1 MIKFLLNLYDSK
13 KHLVELT
20 CSFKVSS
27 KKKISFSLPK
37 WSPGSYLIRDY
48 ARHIVNLEVTLNKE
62 KVFPKQKNSNN
73 WEIDI
78 KSNGLI
84 NIKYLI
90 YCFDKSVRANYLD
103 NDRLFLNG
111 PSTFLRVKE
120 FSDKKHQL
128 EIKKHIFLK
137 NKKIT
142 CSMNFLKQKNLYQE
156 TCYQEFIDHPLE
168 ISNTKNTHFYLAKN
182 KFTLSFSN
190 LNAKRIDLKKIN
202 SDIKKI
208 CNQIISFWGNNPNKE
223 YHFLINCEKNGYGG
237 LEHKSSSALLID
249 EQSLPRTKNIIDR
262 EKYIN
267 FLGLCSHEYF
277 HVWNVKRLK
286 PKSLVNINFDSENY
300 TSLLWFFEGF
310 TSFYDDFLLLRS
322 SLISSEEYIKII
334 EKKIDHY
341 NFSPGN
347 KIQNL
352 ADSSFYAWIMFYKA
366 EDNYNNFFNNYYLTG
381 SLVALMIDIEI
392 NHTSNFE
399 QSLDDLMKVLWSE
412 FGKNEIGINEKNI
425 FDKTR
430 LLYGVKIT
438 SLLKSF
444 VYDPKKLNFKNTF
457 SKIGLAIEET
467 KQKLNKPVSYN
478 NKIQLLLGIRLKSI
492 SEPII
497 KYISHESCLFKK
509 DIKVDD
515 KVLEIND
522 FDYNSKKKE
531 IYNSFF
537 TKVKTLKVM
546 ILRDGKKITI
556 KSNYSK
562 LGLPVKIKITDNI
575 KFNSWINRKLKL
587 N

>member
-1 MIKFLLNLYDSK
+1 MIRFLLNPYDSK
-13 KHLVELT
+13 KHLVELN
-20 CSFKVSS
+20 CFFKLSS

-48 ARHIVNLEVTLNKE
+48 ARHIVNLEVTLNNE
-62 KVFPKQKNSNN
+62 KVFPNQKTSNS
-73 WEIDI
+73 WEIFI
-78 KSNGLI
+78 KSSGLI
-84 NIKYLI
+84 NIRYLI
-90 YCFDKSVRANYLD
+90 YCFDKSVRANFFDD
-103 NDRLFLNG
+103 NRLFLNG
-111 PSTFLRVKE
+111 PSTFIRIKE

-128 EIKKHIFLK
+128 EIKKNVFLK

-142 CSMNFLKQKNLYQE
+142 SSMNFLKQKKIYQE
-156 TCYQEFIDHPLE
+156 ICYQEFIDHPIE
-168 ISNTKNTHFYLAKN
+168 ISNTKKTHFYIAKN
-182 KFTLSFSN
+182 KFTLSLSS
-190 LNAKRIDLKKIN
+190 LNINGIDFKKIN
-202 SDIKKI
+202 SDTKKI
-208 CNQIISFWGNNPNKE
+208 CNQIIKFWGNNPNKK

-249 EQSLPRTKNIIDR
+249 EQSLPKTKNIINR

-286 PKSLVNINFDSENY
+286 PKSLVKINFDSENY

-310 TSFYDDFLLLRS
+310 TSFYDDFLLLKS
-322 SLISSEEYIKII
+322 SLITPEEYIKII

-381 SLVALMIDIEI
+381 SLIALMVDIEI
-392 NHTSNFE
+392 SHDSNFE

-444 VYDPKKLNFKNTF
+444 VYEINKLNFKSTF

-467 KQKLNKPVSYN
+467 KQKPNKPDSYY
-478 NKIQLLLGIRLKSI
+478 NKIQLLLGIRLKSR

-497 KYISHESCLFKK
+497 KYLSHESCLFKK
-509 DIKVDD
+509 DIMVDD

-522 FDYNSKKKE
+522 FDFNSNKKE

-537 TKVKTLKVM
+537 KKVKEFKVM
-546 ILRDGKKITI
+546 ILRNGKKIII
-556 KSNYSK
+556 KPNYSK

>member
-1 MIKFLLNLYDSK
+1 MIRFLLNPHDSK
-13 KHLVELT
+13 KHLVELN
-20 CSFKVSS
+20 CSFKLSS

-48 ARHIVNLEVTLNKE
+48 ARHIVNLEVTLNNE
-62 KVFPKQKNSNN
+62 KVFPNQKTSNS
-73 WEIDI
+73 WEIFI
-78 KSNGLI
+78 KSSGLI
-84 NIKYLI
+84 NIRYLI
-90 YCFDKSVRANYLD
+90 YCFDKSVRANFFDD
-103 NDRLFLNG
+103 NRLFLNG
-111 PSTFLRVKE
+111 PSTFIRIKE

-128 EIKKHIFLK
+128 EIKKNVFLK

-142 CSMNFLKQKNLYQE
+142 SSMNFLKQKKIYQE
-156 TCYQEFIDHPLE
+156 ICYQEFIDHPIE
-168 ISNTKNTHFYLAKN
+168 ISNTKKTHFYIAKN
-182 KFTLSFSN
+182 KFTLSLSS
-190 LNAKRIDLKKIN
+190 LNINGIDFKKIN
-202 SDIKKI
+202 SDTKKI
-208 CNQIISFWGNNPNKE
+208 CNQIIKFWGNNPNKK
-223 YHFLINCEKNGYGG
+223 YHFLVNCEKNGYGG

-249 EQSLPRTKNIIDR
+249 EQSLPKTKNIINR

-286 PKSLVNINFDSENY
+286 PKSLVKINFDSENY

-310 TSFYDDFLLLRS
+310 TSFYDDFLLLKS
-322 SLISSEEYIKII
+322 SLITPEEYIKII

-381 SLVALMIDIEI
+381 SLIALMVDIEI
-392 NHTSNFE
+392 SHDSNFE

-444 VYDPKKLNFKNTF
+444 VYEINKLNFKSTF

-467 KQKLNKPVSYN
+467 KQKPNKPDSYY
-478 NKIQLLLGIRLKSI
+478 NKIQLLLGIRLKSR

-497 KYISHESCLFKK
+497 KYLSHESCLFKK
-509 DIKVDD
+509 DIMVDD

-522 FDYNSKKKE
+522 FDFNSNKKE

-537 TKVKTLKVM
+537 KKVKEFKVM
-546 ILRDGKKITI
+546 ILRNGKKIII
-556 KSNYSK
+556 KPNYSK

-575 KFNSWINRKLKL
+575 RFNSWINRKLKL

>member
-1 MIKFLLNLYDSK
+1 VIKFLLNLYDSK
-13 KHLVELT
+13 KHLVELA
-20 CSFKVSS
+20 CSFKVSN

-73 WEIDI
+73 WEIYI

-84 NIKYLI
+84 KIKYLV

-128 EIKKHIFLK
+128 EIKKNIFLR

-156 TCYQEFIDHPLE
+156 ICYQEFIDHPLE

-190 LNAKRIDLKKIN
+190 LNIKKIDLKKIN

-322 SLISSEEYIKII
+322 SLISPEEYIKII

-381 SLVALMIDIEI
+381 SLVALMVDIEI
-392 NHTSNFE
+392 NHASNFE
-399 QSLDDLMKVLWSE
+399 QSLDDLMKTLWSE

-478 NKIQLLLGIRLKSI
+478 NKIQLLLGMRLKSI

>member
-1 MIKFLLNLYDSK
+1 MIRFLLNPHDSK
-13 KHLVELT
+13 KHLVELN
-20 CSFKVSS
+20 CSFKLSS
-27 KKKISFSLPK
+27 KKKISFFLPK

-48 ARHIVNLEVTLNKE
+48 ARHIVNLEVTLNNE
-62 KVFPKQKNSNN
+62 KVFPNQKTSNS
-73 WEIDI
+73 WEIFI
-78 KSNGLI
+78 KSSGLI
-84 NIKYLI
+84 NIRYLI
-90 YCFDKSVRANYLD
+90 YCFDKSVRANFFDD
-103 NDRLFLNG
+103 NRLFLNG
-111 PSTFLRVKE
+111 PSTFIRIKE

-128 EIKKHIFLK
+128 EIKKNVFFK

-142 CSMNFLKQKNLYQE
+142 SSMNFLKQKKIYQE
-156 TCYQEFIDHPLE
+156 ICYQEFIDHPIE
-168 ISNTKNTHFYLAKN
+168 ISNTKKTHFYIAKN
-182 KFTLSFSN
+182 KFTLSLSS
-190 LNAKRIDLKKIN
+190 LNINGIDFKKIN
-202 SDIKKI
+202 SDTKKI
-208 CNQIISFWGNNPNKE
+208 CNQIIKFWGNNPNKK

-249 EQSLPRTKNIIDR
+249 EQSLPKTKNIINR

-286 PKSLVNINFDSENY
+286 PKSLVKINFDSENY

-310 TSFYDDFLLLRS
+310 TSFYDDFLLLKS
-322 SLISSEEYIKII
+322 SLITPEEYIKII

-381 SLVALMIDIEI
+381 SLIALMVDIEI
-392 NHTSNFE
+392 SHDSNFE

-444 VYDPKKLNFKNTF
+444 VYEINKLNFKSTF

-467 KQKLNKPVSYN
+467 KQKPNKPDSYY
-478 NKIQLLLGIRLKSI
+478 NKIQLLLGIRLKSR

-497 KYISHESCLFKK
+497 KYLSHESCLFKK
-509 DIKVDD
+509 DIMVDD

-522 FDYNSKKKE
+522 FEFNSNKKE
-531 IYNSFF
+531 IYNSIF
-537 TKVKTLKVM
+537 TKVKKLKVM
-546 ILRDGKKITI
+546 ILRNGKKITI
-556 KSNYSK
+556 KATYSK
-562 LGLPVKIKITDNI
+562 LCLPVKIKITDNI

>member
-73 WEIDI
+73 WEIYI

-84 NIKYLI
+84 KIKYLV

-190 LNAKRIDLKKIN
+190 LNIKKIDLRKIN

-322 SLISSEEYIKII
+322 SLISPEEYIKII

-381 SLVALMIDIEI
+381 SLVALMVDIEI
-392 NHTSNFE
+392 NHASNFE

-438 SLLKSF
+438 SLLKSY

-509 DIKVDD
+509 DIKIDD

-522 FDYNSKKKE
+522 FDFNSNKKE
-531 IYNSFF
+531 IYNSIF
-537 TKVKTLKVM
+537 TKVKKLKVI
-546 ILRDGKKITI
+546 ILRNGKKITI
-556 KSNYSK
+556 KHTYLK

>member
-20 CSFKVSS
+20 CSFKVSN

-48 ARHIVNLEVTLNKE
+48 ARHIVNLEVTLNNE
-62 KVFPKQKNSNN
+62 KVFPKQKTSNN
-73 WEIDI
+73 WEIYI

-103 NDRLFLNG
+103 DNRLFLNG

-128 EIKKHIFLK
+128 EIKKNVFLK

-142 CSMNFLKQKNLYQE
+142 SSMNFLKQKNLFQE
-156 TCYQEFIDHPLE
+156 ICYQEFIDHPLE
-168 ISNTKNTHFYLAKN
+168 ISNTKNTHFYIAKN
-182 KFTLSFSN
+182 KFTLSLSN
-190 LNAKRIDLKKIN
+190 LNIKRVDLKKIN
-202 SDIKKI
+202 SDTKII
-208 CNQIISFWGNNPNKE
+208 CNQIINFWGNNPNKE

-249 EQSLPRTKNIIDR
+249 EQSLPKTKNIINR

-286 PKSLVNINFDSENY
+286 PKNLVNINFDSENY

-322 SLISSEEYIKII
+322 SLITPEEYIKII

-366 EDNYNNFFNNYYLTG
+366 EDNYNNFYNNYYLTG
-381 SLVALMIDIEI
+381 SLVALMLDIEI
-392 NHTSNFE
+392 NHDSNFK
-399 QSLDDLMKVLWSE
+399 QSLDDLMKTLWSD
-412 FGKNEIGINEKNI
+412 FGKNESGINEKNI

-457 SKIGLAIEET
+457 SKIGLAIEEI
-467 KQKLNKPVSYN
+467 KQKPNKPVSYN

-509 DIKVDD
+509 DIKIDD

-522 FDYNSKKKE
+522 FDFNSNKKE
-531 IYNSFF
+531 IYNSIF
-537 TKVKTLKVM
+537 TKVKKLKVI
-546 ILRDGKKITI
+546 ILRNGKKITI
-556 KSNYSK
+556 KHTYLK

>member
-1 MIKFLLNLYDSK
+1 VIRFLLNPHDSK
-13 KHLVELT
+13 KHLVELN
-20 CSFKVSS
+20 CSFKLSS

-48 ARHIVNLEVTLNKE
+48 ARHIVNLEVTLNNE
-62 KVFPKQKNSNN
+62 KVFPNQKTSNS
-73 WEIDI
+73 WEIFI
-78 KSNGLI
+78 KSSGLI
-84 NIKYLI
+84 NIRYLI
-90 YCFDKSVRANYLD
+90 YCFDKSVRANFFDD
-103 NDRLFLNG
+103 NRLFLNG
-111 PSTFLRVKE
+111 PSTFIRIKE

-128 EIKKHIFLK
+128 EIKKNVFLK

-142 CSMNFLKQKNLYQE
+142 SSMNFLKQKKIYQE
-156 TCYQEFIDHPLE
+156 ICYQEFIDHPIE
-168 ISNTKNTHFYLAKN
+168 ISNTKKTHFYIAKN
-182 KFTLSFSN
+182 KFTLSLSS
-190 LNAKRIDLKKIN
+190 LNINGIDFKKIN
-202 SDIKKI
+202 SDTKKI
-208 CNQIISFWGNNPNKE
+208 CNQIIKFWGNNPNKK
-223 YHFLINCEKNGYGG
+223 YHFLVNCEKNGYGG

-249 EQSLPRTKNIIDR
+249 EQSLPKTKNIINR

-286 PKSLVNINFDSENY
+286 PKSLVKINFDSENY

-310 TSFYDDFLLLRS
+310 TSFYDDFLLLKS
-322 SLISSEEYIKII
+322 SLITPEEYIKII

-381 SLVALMIDIEI
+381 SLIALMVDIEI
-392 NHTSNFE
+392 SHDSNFE

-444 VYDPKKLNFKNTF
+444 VYEINKLNFKSTF

-467 KQKLNKPVSYN
+467 KQKPNKPDSYY
-478 NKIQLLLGIRLKSI
+478 NKIQLLLGIRLKSR

-497 KYISHESCLFKK
+497 KYLSHESCLFKK
-509 DIKVDD
+509 DIMVDD

-522 FDYNSKKKE
+522 FDFNSNKKE

-537 TKVKTLKVM
+537 KKVKEFKVM
-546 ILRDGKKITI
+546 ILRNGKKIII
-556 KSNYSK
+556 KPNYSK

-575 KFNSWINRKLKL
+575 RFNSWINRKLKL

>member
-1 MIKFLLNLYDSK
+1 MIRFLLNPHDSK
-13 KHLVELT
+13 KHLVELN
-20 CSFKVSS
+20 CSFKLSS

-48 ARHIVNLEVTLNKE
+48 ARHIVNLEVTLNNE
-62 KVFPKQKNSNN
+62 KVFPNQKTSNS
-73 WEIDI
+73 WEIFI
-78 KSNGLI
+78 KSSGLI
-84 NIKYLI
+84 NIRYLI
-90 YCFDKSVRANYLD
+90 YCFDKSVRANFFDD
-103 NDRLFLNG
+103 NRLFLNG
-111 PSTFLRVKE
+111 PSTFIRIKE

-128 EIKKHIFLK
+128 EIKKNVFLK

-142 CSMNFLKQKNLYQE
+142 SSMNFLKQKKIYQE
-156 TCYQEFIDHPLE
+156 ICYQEFIDHPIE
-168 ISNTKNTHFYLAKN
+168 ISNTKKTHFYIAKN
-182 KFTLSFSN
+182 KFTLSLSS
-190 LNAKRIDLKKIN
+190 LNINGIDFKKIN
-202 SDIKKI
+202 SDTKKI
-208 CNQIISFWGNNPNKE
+208 CNQIIKFWGNNPNKK
-223 YHFLINCEKNGYGG
+223 YHFLVNCEKNGYGG

-249 EQSLPRTKNIIDR
+249 EQSLPKTKNIINR

-286 PKSLVNINFDSENY
+286 PKSLVKINFDSENY

-310 TSFYDDFLLLRS
+310 TSFYDDFLLLKS
-322 SLISSEEYIKII
+322 SLITPEEYIKII

-381 SLVALMIDIEI
+381 SLIALMLDIEI
-392 NHTSNFE
+392 NHDSNFE

-444 VYDPKKLNFKNTF
+444 VYEINKLNFKSTF

-467 KQKLNKPVSYN
+467 KQKPNKPDSYY
-478 NKIQLLLGIRLKSI
+478 NKIQLLLGIRLKSR

-497 KYISHESCLFKK
+497 KYLSHESCLFKK
-509 DIKVDD
+509 DIMVDD

-522 FDYNSKKKE
+522 FDFNSNKKE

-537 TKVKTLKVM
+537 KKVKEFKVM
-546 ILRDGKKITI
+546 ILRNGKKIII
-556 KSNYSK
+556 KPNYSK

-575 KFNSWINRKLKL
+575 RFNSWINRKLKL

>member
-48 ARHIVNLEVTLNKE
+48 ARHIVKLEATLNNE
-62 KVFPKQKNSNN
+62 KVFLKQKNSNN

-78 KSNGLI
+78 KNNGLI

-103 NDRLFLNG
+103 DDRLFLNG

-190 LNAKRIDLKKIN
+190 LNIKKIDLKKIN

-322 SLISSEEYIKII
+322 SLISPEEYIKII

-381 SLVALMIDIEI
+381 SLVALMVDIEI
-392 NHTSNFE
+392 NHASNFE
-399 QSLDDLMKVLWSE
+399 QSLDDLVKVLWSE

-438 SLLKSF
+438 SLLKSY

>member
-13 KHLVELT
+13 KHLVELA
-20 CSFKVSS
+20 CSFKVSN

-73 WEIDI
+73 WEIYI

-84 NIKYLI
+84 KIKYLV

-190 LNAKRIDLKKIN
+190 LNIKKIDLKKIN

-322 SLISSEEYIKII
+322 SLISPEEYIKII

-381 SLVALMIDIEI
+381 SLVALMVDIEI
-392 NHTSNFE
+392 NHASNFE
-399 QSLDDLMKVLWSE
+399 QSLDNLMKTLWSE

-438 SLLKSF
+438 SLLKSY

>member
-20 CSFKVSS
+20 CSFKVSN

-73 WEIDI
+73 WEIYI

-84 NIKYLI
+84 KIKYLV

-190 LNAKRIDLKKIN
+190 LNIKKIDLKKIN

-208 CNQIISFWGNNPNKE
+208 CNQIINFWGNNPNKE

-322 SLISSEEYIKII
+322 SLISPEEYIKII

-381 SLVALMIDIEI
+381 SLVALMVDIEI
-392 NHTSNFE
+392 NHASNFE

-438 SLLKSF
+438 SLLKSY

>member
-20 CSFKVSS
+20 CSFKVSN

-48 ARHIVNLEVTLNKE
+48 ARHIVNLEVTLNNE
-62 KVFPKQKNSNN
+62 KVFPKQKTSNN
-73 WEIDI
+73 WEIYI

-103 NDRLFLNG
+103 DNRLFLNG

-128 EIKKHIFLK
+128 EIKKNVFLK

-142 CSMNFLKQKNLYQE
+142 SSMNFLKQKNLYQE
-156 TCYQEFIDHPLE
+156 ICYQEFIDHPLE
-168 ISNTKNTHFYLAKN
+168 ISNTKNTHFYIAKN

-190 LNAKRIDLKKIN
+190 LNIKRVDLKKIN
-202 SDIKKI
+202 SDTKKI
-208 CNQIISFWGNNPNKE
+208 CNQIINFWGNNPNKE

-249 EQSLPRTKNIIDR
+249 EQSLPKTKNIINR

-286 PKSLVNINFDSENY
+286 PKNLVNINFDSENY

-322 SLISSEEYIKII
+322 SLITPEEYIKII

-366 EDNYNNFFNNYYLTG
+366 EDNYNNFYNNYYLTG
-381 SLVALMIDIEI
+381 SLVALMLDIEI
-392 NHTSNFE
+392 NHDSNFE
-399 QSLDDLMKVLWSE
+399 QSLDDLMKTLWSD
-412 FGKNEIGINEKNI
+412 FGKNESGINEKNI

-467 KQKLNKPVSYN
+467 KQKPNKPVSYN

-509 DIKVDD
+509 DIKIDD

-522 FDYNSKKKE
+522 FDFNSNKKE
-531 IYNSFF
+531 IYNSIF
-537 TKVKTLKVM
+537 TKVKKLKVI
-546 ILRDGKKITI
+546 ILRNGKKITI
-556 KSNYSK
+556 KPTYLK

>member
-1 MIKFLLNLYDSK
+1 VIKFLLNLYDSK

-20 CSFKVSS
+20 CSFKVSN

-48 ARHIVNLEVTLNKE
+48 ARHIVNLEVTLNNE
-62 KVFPKQKNSNN
+62 KVFPKQKTSNN
-73 WEIDI
+73 WEIYI

-103 NDRLFLNG
+103 DNRLFLNG

-128 EIKKHIFLK
+128 EIKKNVFLK

-142 CSMNFLKQKNLYQE
+142 SSMNFLKQKNLYQE
-156 TCYQEFIDHPLE
+156 ICYQEFIDHPLE
-168 ISNTKNTHFYLAKN
+168 ISNTKNTHFYIAKN
-182 KFTLSFSN
+182 KFTLSLSN
-190 LNAKRIDLKKIN
+190 LNIKRVDLKKIN
-202 SDIKKI
+202 SDTKII
-208 CNQIISFWGNNPNKE
+208 CNQIINFWGNNPNKE

-249 EQSLPRTKNIIDR
+249 EQSLPKTKNIINR

-286 PKSLVNINFDSENY
+286 PKNLVNINFDSENY

-322 SLISSEEYIKII
+322 SLITPEEYIKII

-366 EDNYNNFFNNYYLTG
+366 EDNYNNFYNNYYLTG
-381 SLVALMIDIEI
+381 SLVALMLDIEI
-392 NHTSNFE
+392 NHDSNFK
-399 QSLDDLMKVLWSE
+399 QSLDDLMKTLWSD
-412 FGKNEIGINEKNI
+412 FGKNESGINEKNI

-467 KQKLNKPVSYN
+467 KQKPNKLVSYN

-509 DIKVDD
+509 DIKIDD

-522 FDYNSKKKE
+522 FDFNSNKKE
-531 IYNSFF
+531 IYNSIF
-537 TKVKTLKVM
+537 TKVKKLKVI
-546 ILRDGKKITI
+546 ILRNGKKITI
-556 KSNYSK
+556 KHTYLK

>member
-20 CSFKVSS
+20 CSFKVSN

-48 ARHIVNLEVTLNKE
+48 ARHIVNLEVTLNNE

-73 WEIDI
+73 WEIYI

-103 NDRLFLNG
+103 DNRLFLNG

-128 EIKKHIFLK
+128 EIKKNVFLK

-142 CSMNFLKQKNLYQE
+142 SSMNFLKQKNLYQE
-156 TCYQEFIDHPLE
+156 ICYQEFIDHPLE
-168 ISNTKNTHFYLAKN
+168 ISNTKNTHFYIAKN

-190 LNAKRIDLKKIN
+190 LNIKRVDLKKIN
-202 SDIKKI
+202 SDTKKI
-208 CNQIISFWGNNPNKE
+208 CNQIINFWGNNPNKE

-249 EQSLPRTKNIIDR
+249 EQSLPRTKNIINR

-286 PKSLVNINFDSENY
+286 PKNLVNINFDSENY

-322 SLISSEEYIKII
+322 SLITPEEYIKII

-366 EDNYNNFFNNYYLTG
+366 EDNYNNFYNNYYLTG
-381 SLVALMIDIEI
+381 SLVALMLDIEI
-392 NHTSNFE
+392 NHDSNFE
-399 QSLDDLMKVLWSE
+399 QSLDDLMKTLWSD

-467 KQKLNKPVSYN
+467 KQKPNKPVSYN

-522 FDYNSKKKE
+522 FDFNSNKKE
-531 IYNSFF
+531 IYNSIF
-537 TKVKTLKVM
+537 TKVKKLKVM
-546 ILRDGKKITI
+546 ILRNGKKITI
-556 KSNYSK
+556 KHNYLK

>member
-1 MIKFLLNLYDSK
+1 MIKFLLNPHDSK

-20 CSFKVSS
+20 CSFKVSN

-48 ARHIVNLEVTLNKE
+48 ARHIVNLEVTLNNE
-62 KVFPKQKNSNN
+62 KVFPKQKTSNS
-73 WEIDI
+73 WEIFI

-90 YCFDKSVRANYLD
+90 YCFDKSVRANFFDD
-103 NDRLFLNG
+103 NRLFLNG

-128 EIKKHIFLK
+128 KIKKNVFLK

-142 CSMNFLKQKNLYQE
+142 SSMNFLKQKNLYQE
-156 TCYQEFIDHPLE
+156 ICYQEFIDHPLE
-168 ISNTKNTHFYLAKN
+168 ISNTKNTHFYIAKS

-190 LNAKRIDLKKIN
+190 LNINRIDLKKLN
-202 SDIKKI
+202 SDTKKI
-208 CNQIISFWGNNPNKE
+208 CNQIIKFWGNNPNKE
-223 YHFLINCEKNGYGG
+223 YHFLIHCEKNGYGG
-237 LEHKSSSALLID
+237 LEHKSSSALLIN
-249 EQSLPRTKNIIDR
+249 EQSLPKTKNIINR

-286 PKSLVNINFDSENY
+286 PKNLVNINFNSENY

-310 TSFYDDFLLLRS
+310 TSFYDDFLLLKS
-322 SLISSEEYIKII
+322 SLITSEEYIKIL

-381 SLVALMIDIEI
+381 SLIALMVDIEI
-392 NHTSNFE
+392 NHDSNFE

-412 FGKNEIGINEKNI
+412 FGENETGINEKNI

-430 LLYGVKIT
+430 LLYGLKIT

-457 SKIGLAIEET
+457 SKIGLAIQET
-467 KQKLNKPVSYN
+467 KHKPNKPVSFN

-497 KYISHESCLFKK
+497 KYISHESFLFKEN
-509 DIKVDD
+509 IKVDD

-522 FDYNSKKKE
+522 FDFNSNKKE

-537 TKVKTLKVM
+537 TKFKEFKVI
-546 ILRDGKKITI
+546 ILRNGKKIKI
-556 KSNYSK
+556 KPNYSK
-562 LGLPVKIKITDNI
+562 LALPVKIKITDNI

>member
-20 CSFKVSS
+20 CSFKVSN

-48 ARHIVNLEVTLNKE
+48 ARHIVNLEVTLNNE
-62 KVFPKQKNSNN
+62 KVFPKQKTSNN
-73 WEIDI
+73 WEIYI

-103 NDRLFLNG
+103 DNRLFLNG

-128 EIKKHIFLK
+128 EIKKNVFLK

-142 CSMNFLKQKNLYQE
+142 SSMNFLKQKNLYQE
-156 TCYQEFIDHPLE
+156 ICYQEFIDHPLE
-168 ISNTKNTHFYLAKN
+168 ISNTKNTHFYIANN
-182 KFTLSFSN
+182 KFTLSLSN
-190 LNAKRIDLKKIN
+190 LNIKRVDLKKIN
-202 SDIKKI
+202 SDTKII
-208 CNQIISFWGNNPNKE
+208 CNQIINFWGNNPNKE

-249 EQSLPRTKNIIDR
+249 EQSLPKTKNIINR

-286 PKSLVNINFDSENY
+286 PKNLVNINFDSENY

-322 SLISSEEYIKII
+322 SLITPEEYIKII

-352 ADSSFYAWIMFYKA
+352 ADSSFYAWIMFYRA
-366 EDNYNNFFNNYYLTG
+366 EDNYNNFYNNYYLTG
-381 SLVALMIDIEI
+381 SLVALMLDIEI
-392 NHTSNFE
+392 NHDSNFE
-399 QSLDDLMKVLWSE
+399 QSLDDLMKTLWSD
-412 FGKNEIGINEKNI
+412 FGKNESGINEKNI

-467 KQKLNKPVSYN
+467 KQKPNKPVSYN

-522 FDYNSKKKE
+522 FDFNSNKKE
-531 IYNSFF
+531 IYNSIF
-537 TKVKTLKVM
+537 TKVKKLKVM
-546 ILRDGKKITI
+546 ILRNGKKITI
-556 KSNYSK
+556 KPNYSK

>member
-1 MIKFLLNLYDSK
+1 MIRFLLNPHDSK
-13 KHLVELT
+13 KHLVELN
-20 CSFKVSS
+20 CSFKLSS

-48 ARHIVNLEVTLNKE
+48 ARHIVNLEVTLNNE
-62 KVFPKQKNSNN
+62 KVFPNQKTSNS
-73 WEIDI
+73 WEIFI
-78 KSNGLI
+78 KSSGLI
-84 NIKYLI
+84 NIRYLI
-90 YCFDKSVRANYLD
+90 YCFDKSVRANFFDD
-103 NDRLFLNG
+103 NRLFLNG
-111 PSTFLRVKE
+111 PSTFIRIKE

-128 EIKKHIFLK
+128 EIKKNVFFK

-142 CSMNFLKQKNLYQE
+142 SSMNFLKQKKIYQE
-156 TCYQEFIDHPLE
+156 ICYQEFIDHPIE
-168 ISNTKNTHFYLAKN
+168 ISNTKKTHFYIAKN
-182 KFTLSFSN
+182 KFTLSLSS
-190 LNAKRIDLKKIN
+190 LNINGIDFKKIN
-202 SDIKKI
+202 SDTKKI
-208 CNQIISFWGNNPNKE
+208 CNQIIKFWGNNPNKK

-249 EQSLPRTKNIIDR
+249 EQSLPKTKNIINR

-286 PKSLVNINFDSENY
+286 PKSLVKINFDSENY

-310 TSFYDDFLLLRS
+310 TSFYDDFLLLKS
-322 SLISSEEYIKII
+322 SLITPEEYIKII

-381 SLVALMIDIEI
+381 SLIALMVDIEI
-392 NHTSNFE
+392 SHDSNFE

-444 VYDPKKLNFKNTF
+444 VYEINKLNFKSTF

-467 KQKLNKPVSYN
+467 KQKPNKPDSYY
-478 NKIQLLLGIRLKSI
+478 NKIQLLLGIRLKSR

-497 KYISHESCLFKK
+497 KYLSHESCLFKK
-509 DIKVDD
+509 DIMVDD

-522 FDYNSKKKE
+522 FEFNSNKKE
-531 IYNSFF
+531 IYNSIF
-537 TKVKTLKVM
+537 TKVKKLKVM
-546 ILRDGKKITI
+546 ILRNGKKITI
-556 KSNYSK
+556 KATYSK
-562 LGLPVKIKITDNI
+562 LCLPVKIKITDNI

>member
-48 ARHIVNLEVTLNKE
+48 ARHIVKLEATLNNE
-62 KVFPKQKNSNN
+62 KVFLKQKNSNN

-78 KSNGLI
+78 KNNGLI

-103 NDRLFLNG
+103 DDRLFLNG

-128 EIKKHIFLK
+128 EIKKNIFLR

-190 LNAKRIDLKKIN
+190 LNIKRIDLKKIN

-322 SLISSEEYIKII
+322 SLISPEEYIKII

-381 SLVALMIDIEI
+381 SLVALMVDIEI
-392 NHTSNFE
+392 NHASNFE
-399 QSLDDLMKVLWSE
+399 QSLDDLVKVLWSE

-478 NKIQLLLGIRLKSI
+478 NKIQLLLGFRLKSI

>member
-13 KHLVELT
+13 KHLVELA
-20 CSFKVSS
+20 CSFKVSN

-73 WEIDI
+73 WEIYI

-84 NIKYLI
+84 KIKYLV

-156 TCYQEFIDHPLE
+156 ICYQEFIDHPLE

-182 KFTLSFSN
+182 KFILSFSN
-190 LNAKRIDLKKIN
+190 LNIKRIDLKKIN

-322 SLISSEEYIKII
+322 SLISPEEYIKII

-381 SLVALMIDIEI
+381 SLVALMVDIEI
-392 NHTSNFE
+392 NHASNFE
-399 QSLDDLMKVLWSE
+399 QSLDDLMKTLWSE

-438 SLLKSF
+438 SLLKSY

-522 FDYNSKKKE
+522 FDFNSKKKE

-537 TKVKTLKVM
+537 TKVKKLKVM
-546 ILRDGKKITI
+546 ILRNGKKITI
-556 KSNYSK
+556 KPNYPK
-562 LGLPVKIKITDNI
+562 LGFPVKIKITDNN

>member
-20 CSFKVSS
+20 CSFKVSN

-48 ARHIVNLEVTLNKE
+48 ARHIVNLEVTLNNE
-62 KVFPKQKNSNN
+62 KVFPKQKTSNN
-73 WEIDI
+73 WEIYI

-103 NDRLFLNG
+103 DNRLFLNG

-128 EIKKHIFLK
+128 EIKKNVFLK

-142 CSMNFLKQKNLYQE
+142 SSMNFLKQKNLYQE
-156 TCYQEFIDHPLE
+156 ICYQEFIDHPLE
-168 ISNTKNTHFYLAKN
+168 ISNTKNTHFYIAKN

-190 LNAKRIDLKKIN
+190 LNIKRVDLKKIN
-202 SDIKKI
+202 SDTKII
-208 CNQIISFWGNNPNKE
+208 CNQIINFWGNNPNKE

-249 EQSLPRTKNIIDR
+249 EQSLPKTKNIINR

-286 PKSLVNINFDSENY
+286 PKNLVNINFDSENY

-322 SLISSEEYIKII
+322 SLITSEEYIKII

-366 EDNYNNFFNNYYLTG
+366 EDNYNNFYNNYYLTG
-381 SLVALMIDIEI
+381 SLVALMLDIEI
-392 NHTSNFE
+392 NHDSNFE
-399 QSLDDLMKVLWSE
+399 QSLDDLMKTLWSD
-412 FGKNEIGINEKNI
+412 FGKNESGINEKNI

-467 KQKLNKPVSYN
+467 KQKPNKPVSYN

-522 FDYNSKKKE
+522 FDFNSNKKE
-531 IYNSFF
+531 IYNSIF
-537 TKVKTLKVM
+537 TKVKKLKVM
-546 ILRDGKKITI
+546 ILRNGKKITI
-556 KSNYSK
+556 KPTYLK

>member
-1 MIKFLLNLYDSK
+1 VIRFLLNPHDSK
-13 KHLVELT
+13 KHLVELN
-20 CSFKVSS
+20 CSFKLSS

-48 ARHIVNLEVTLNKE
+48 ARHIVNLEVTLNNE
-62 KVFPKQKNSNN
+62 KVFPNQKTSNS
-73 WEIDI
+73 WEIFI
-78 KSNGLI
+78 KSSGLI
-84 NIKYLI
+84 NIRYLI
-90 YCFDKSVRANYLD
+90 YCFDKSVRANFFDD
-103 NDRLFLNG
+103 NRLFLNG
-111 PSTFLRVKE
+111 PSTFIRIKE

-128 EIKKHIFLK
+128 EIKKNVFLK

-142 CSMNFLKQKNLYQE
+142 SSMNFLKQKKIYQE
-156 TCYQEFIDHPLE
+156 ICYQEFIDHPIE
-168 ISNTKNTHFYLAKN
+168 ISNTKKTHFYIAKN
-182 KFTLSFSN
+182 KFTLSLSS
-190 LNAKRIDLKKIN
+190 LNINGIDFKKIN
-202 SDIKKI
+202 SDTKKI
-208 CNQIISFWGNNPNKE
+208 CNQIIKFWGNNPNKK

-249 EQSLPRTKNIIDR
+249 EQSLPKTKNIINR

-286 PKSLVNINFDSENY
+286 PKSLVKINFDSENY

-310 TSFYDDFLLLRS
+310 TSFYDDFLLLKS
-322 SLISSEEYIKII
+322 SLITPEEYIKII

-381 SLVALMIDIEI
+381 SLIALMVDIEI
-392 NHTSNFE
+392 SHDSNFE

-444 VYDPKKLNFKNTF
+444 VYEINKLNFKSTF

-467 KQKLNKPVSYN
+467 KQKPNKPDSYY
-478 NKIQLLLGIRLKSI
+478 NKIQLLLGIRLKSR

-497 KYISHESCLFKK
+497 KYLSHESCLFKK
-509 DIKVDD
+509 DIMVDD

-522 FDYNSKKKE
+522 FDFNSNKKE

-537 TKVKTLKVM
+537 KKVKEFKVM
-546 ILRDGKKITI
+546 ILRNGKKIII
-556 KSNYSK
+556 KPNYSK

-575 KFNSWINRKLKL
+575 RFNSWINRKLKL

>member
-13 KHLVELT
+13 KHLVELA
-20 CSFKVSS
+20 CSFKVSN

-73 WEIDI
+73 WEIYI

-84 NIKYLI
+84 KIKYLV

-156 TCYQEFIDHPLE
+156 ICYQEFIDHPLE

-190 LNAKRIDLKKIN
+190 LNIKKIDLKKIN

-322 SLISSEEYIKII
+322 SLISPEEYIKII

-522 FDYNSKKKE
+522 FDFNSKKKE

-537 TKVKTLKVM
+537 TKVKKLKVM
-546 ILRDGKKITI
+546 ILRNGKKITI
-556 KSNYSK
+556 KPNYPK
-562 LGLPVKIKITDNI
+562 LGFPVKIKITDNI

>member
-1 MIKFLLNLYDSK
+1 MIRFILNPHDSK
-13 KHLVELT
+13 KHLVELN
-20 CSFKVSS
+20 CSFKLSS

-48 ARHIVNLEVTLNKE
+48 ARHIVNLEVTLNNE
-62 KVFPKQKNSNN
+62 KVFPNQKTSNS
-73 WEIDI
+73 WEIFI
-78 KSNGLI
+78 KSSGLI
-84 NIKYLI
+84 NIRYLI
-90 YCFDKSVRANYLD
+90 YCFDKSVRANFFDD
-103 NDRLFLNG
+103 NRLFLNG
-111 PSTFLRVKE
+111 PSTFIRIKE

-128 EIKKHIFLK
+128 EIKKNVFLK

-142 CSMNFLKQKNLYQE
+142 SSMNFLKQKKIYQE
-156 TCYQEFIDHPLE
+156 ICYQEFIDHPIE
-168 ISNTKNTHFYLAKN
+168 ISNTKKTHFYIAKN
-182 KFTLSFSN
+182 KFTLSLSS
-190 LNAKRIDLKKIN
+190 LNINGIDFKKIN
-202 SDIKKI
+202 SDTKKI
-208 CNQIISFWGNNPNKE
+208 CNQIIKFWGNNPNKK
-223 YHFLINCEKNGYGG
+223 YHFLVNCEKNGYGG

-249 EQSLPRTKNIIDR
+249 EQSLPKTKNIINR

-286 PKSLVNINFDSENY
+286 PKSLVKINFDSENY

-310 TSFYDDFLLLRS
+310 TSFYDDFLLLKS
-322 SLISSEEYIKII
+322 SLITPEEYIKII

-381 SLVALMIDIEI
+381 SLIALMVDIEI
-392 NHTSNFE
+392 SHDSNFE

-444 VYDPKKLNFKNTF
+444 VYEINKLNFKSTF

-467 KQKLNKPVSYN
+467 KQKPNKPDSYY
-478 NKIQLLLGIRLKSI
+478 NKIQLLLGIRLKSR

-497 KYISHESCLFKK
+497 KYLSHESCLFKK
-509 DIKVDD
+509 DIMVDD

-522 FDYNSKKKE
+522 FDFNSNKKE

-537 TKVKTLKVM
+537 KKVKEFKVM
-546 ILRDGKKITI
+546 ILRNGKKIII
-556 KSNYSK
+556 KPNYSK

-575 KFNSWINRKLKL
+575 RFNSWINRKLKL

>member
-1 MIKFLLNLYDSK
+1 VIRFLLNPHDSK
-13 KHLVELT
+13 KHLVELN
-20 CSFKVSS
+20 CSFKLSA

-48 ARHIVNLEVTLNKE
+48 ARHIVNLEVTLNNE
-62 KVFPKQKNSNN
+62 KVFLNQKTSNS
-73 WEIDI
+73 WEIFI
-78 KSNGLI
+78 KSSGLI
-84 NIKYLI
+84 NIRYLI
-90 YCFDKSVRANYLD
+90 YCFDKSVRANFFDD
-103 NDRLFLNG
+103 NRLFLNG
-111 PSTFLRVKE
+111 PSTFIRIKE

-128 EIKKHIFLK
+128 EIKKNVFLK

-142 CSMNFLKQKNLYQE
+142 SSMNFLKQKKIYQE
-156 TCYQEFIDHPLE
+156 ICYQDFIDHPLE
-168 ISNTKNTHFYLAKN
+168 ISNTKKTHFYIAKN
-182 KFTLSFSN
+182 KFTLSLSS
-190 LNAKRIDLKKIN
+190 LNVDGIDIKKIN
-202 SDIKKI
+202 SDTKKI
-208 CNQIISFWGNNPNKE
+208 CNQIIKFWGNNPNKE

-249 EQSLPRTKNIIDR
+249 EQSLPKTKNIINR

-286 PKSLVNINFDSENY
+286 PKSLVKINFDSENY

-310 TSFYDDFLLLRS
+310 TSFYDDFLLLKS
-322 SLISSEEYIKII
+322 SLITPEEYIKII

-381 SLVALMIDIEI
+381 SLIALMFDIEI
-392 NHTSNFE
+392 SHNSNFE

-412 FGKNEIGINEKNI
+412 FGENEIGINEKNI

-444 VYDPKKLNFKNTF
+444 VYEINKLNFKSTF

-467 KQKLNKPVSYN
+467 KQKLNKPDSYY

-497 KYISHESCLFKK
+497 KYLSHESCLFKK
-509 DIKVDD
+509 DIMVDD

-522 FDYNSKKKE
+522 FDFNSNKKE

-537 TKVKTLKVM
+537 KKVKEFKVM
-546 ILRDGKKITI
+546 ILRNGKKIII
-556 KSNYSK
+556 KTNYSK

-575 KFNSWINRKLKL
+575 RFNSWINRKLKL

>member
-20 CSFKVSS
+20 CSFKVSN

-48 ARHIVNLEVTLNKE
+48 ARHIVNLEVTLNNE
-62 KVFPKQKNSNN
+62 KVFPKQKTSNN
-73 WEIDI
+73 WEIYI

-103 NDRLFLNG
+103 DNRLFLNG

-128 EIKKHIFLK
+128 EIKKNVFLK

-142 CSMNFLKQKNLYQE
+142 SSMNFLKQKNLYQE
-156 TCYQEFIDHPLE
+156 ICYQEFIDHPLE
-168 ISNTKNTHFYLAKN
+168 ISNTKNTHFYIAKN
-182 KFTLSFSN
+182 KFTLSLSN
-190 LNAKRIDLKKIN
+190 LNIKRVDLKKIN
-202 SDIKKI
+202 SDTKII
-208 CNQIISFWGNNPNKE
+208 CNQIINFWGNNPNKE

-249 EQSLPRTKNIIDR
+249 EQSLPKTKNIINR

-286 PKSLVNINFDSENY
+286 PKNLVNINFDSENY

-322 SLISSEEYIKII
+322 SLITPEEYIKII

-366 EDNYNNFFNNYYLTG
+366 EDNYNNFYNNYYLTG
-381 SLVALMIDIEI
+381 SLVALMLDIEI
-392 NHTSNFE
+392 NHDSNFK
-399 QSLDDLMKVLWSE
+399 QSLDDLMKTLWSD
-412 FGKNEIGINEKNI
+412 FGKNESGINEKNI

-438 SLLKSF
+438 SLFKSF

-457 SKIGLAIEET
+457 SKIGLAIEEI
-467 KQKLNKPVSYN
+467 KQKPNKPVSYN

-509 DIKVDD
+509 DIKIDD

-522 FDYNSKKKE
+522 FDFNSNKKE
-531 IYNSFF
+531 IYNSIF
-537 TKVKTLKVM
+537 TKVKKLKVI
-546 ILRDGKKITI
+546 ILRNGKKITI
-556 KSNYSK
+556 KHTYLK

>member
-20 CSFKVSS
+20 CSFKVSN

-48 ARHIVNLEVTLNKE
+48 ARHIVNLEVTLNNE
-62 KVFPKQKNSNN
+62 KVFPKQKTSNT
-73 WEIDI
+73 WEIYI

-103 NDRLFLNG
+103 DNRLFLNG

-128 EIKKHIFLK
+128 EIKKNVFLK

-142 CSMNFLKQKNLYQE
+142 SSMNFLKQKNLYQE
-156 TCYQEFIDHPLE
+156 ICYQEFIDHPLE
-168 ISNTKNTHFYLAKN
+168 ISNTKNTHFYIAKN
-182 KFTLSFSN
+182 KFTMSLSN
-190 LNAKRIDLKKIN
+190 LNIKRVDLKKIN
-202 SDIKKI
+202 SDTKII
-208 CNQIISFWGNNPNKE
+208 CNQIINFWGNNPNKE

-249 EQSLPRTKNIIDR
+249 EQSLPKTKNIINR

-286 PKSLVNINFDSENY
+286 PKNLVNINFDSENY

-310 TSFYDDFLLLRS
+310 TSFYDDFLLLKS
-322 SLISSEEYIKII
+322 SLITPEEYIKII

-352 ADSSFYAWIMFYKA
+352 ADSSF
-366 EDNYNNFFNNYYLTG
+366 
-381 SLVALMIDIEI
+381 
-392 NHTSNFE
+392 
-399 QSLDDLMKVLWSE
+399 
-412 FGKNEIGINEKNI
+412 
-425 FDKTR
+425 
-430 LLYGVKIT
+430 
-438 SLLKSF
+438 
-444 VYDPKKLNFKNTF
+444 
-457 SKIGLAIEET
+457 
-467 KQKLNKPVSYN
+467 
-478 NKIQLLLGIRLKSI
+478 
-492 SEPII
+492 
-497 KYISHESCLFKK
+497 
-509 DIKVDD
+509 
-515 KVLEIND
+515 
-522 FDYNSKKKE
+522 
-531 IYNSFF
+531 
-537 TKVKTLKVM
+537 
-546 ILRDGKKITI
+546 
-556 KSNYSK
+556 
-562 LGLPVKIKITDNI
+562 
-575 KFNSWINRKLKL
+575 
-587 N
+587 

>member
-13 KHLVELT
+13 KHLVELA
-20 CSFKVSS
+20 CSFKVSN

-73 WEIDI
+73 WEIYI

-84 NIKYLI
+84 KIKYLV

-156 TCYQEFIDHPLE
+156 ICYQEFIDHPLE

-190 LNAKRIDLKKIN
+190 LNIKKIDLKKIN

-322 SLISSEEYIKII
+322 SLISPEEYIKII

-381 SLVALMIDIEI
+381 SLVALMVDIEI
-392 NHTSNFE
+392 NHASNFE

-509 DIKVDD
+509 DIKIDD

-522 FDYNSKKKE
+522 FDFNSNKKE
-531 IYNSFF
+531 IYNSIF
-537 TKVKTLKVM
+537 TKVKKLKVI
-546 ILRDGKKITI
+546 ILRNGKKITI
-556 KSNYSK
+556 KHTYLK

>member
-20 CSFKVSS
+20 CSFKVSN

-73 WEIDI
+73 WEIYI

-103 NDRLFLNG
+103 DDRLFLNG

-128 EIKKHIFLK
+128 EIKKNVFLK

-156 TCYQEFIDHPLE
+156 ICYQEFIDHPLE

-190 LNAKRIDLKKIN
+190 LNIKKIDLKKIN
-202 SDIKKI
+202 SDTKKI
-208 CNQIISFWGNNPNKE
+208 CNQIINFWGNNPNKE

-249 EQSLPRTKNIIDR
+249 EQSLPKTKNIIDR

-286 PKSLVNINFDSENY
+286 PKNLVNINFDSENY

-322 SLISSEEYIKII
+322 SLITPEEYIKII

-381 SLVALMIDIEI
+381 SLVALMFDIEI
-392 NHTSNFE
+392 NHDSNFE
-399 QSLDDLMKVLWSE
+399 QSLDDLMKTLWSD

-467 KQKLNKPVSYN
+467 KQKPNKPVSYN

-522 FDYNSKKKE
+522 FDFNSNKKE
-531 IYNSFF
+531 IYNSIF
-537 TKVKTLKVM
+537 TKVKKLKVM
-546 ILRDGKKITI
+546 ILRNGKKITI
-556 KSNYSK
+556 KPNYSK

>member
-48 ARHIVNLEVTLNKE
+48 ARHIVKLEATLNNE
-62 KVFPKQKNSNN
+62 KVFAKQKNSNN

-78 KSNGLI
+78 KNNGLI

-103 NDRLFLNG
+103 DDRLFLNG

-128 EIKKHIFLK
+128 EIKKNIFLR

-156 TCYQEFIDHPLE
+156 ICYQEFIDHPLE

-182 KFTLSFSN
+182 KFTLTFSN
-190 LNAKRIDLKKIN
+190 LNIKRIDLKKIN

-208 CNQIISFWGNNPNKE
+208 CSQIISFWGNNPNKE
-223 YHFLINCEKNGYGG
+223 YHFLTNCEKSGYGG

-322 SLISSEEYIKII
+322 SLISPEEYIKII

-381 SLVALMIDIEI
+381 SLVALMVDIEI
-392 NHTSNFE
+392 NHASYFE

-438 SLLKSF
+438 SLLKSY

-522 FDYNSKKKE
+522 FDYNSNKKE

-537 TKVKTLKVM
+537 TKVKILKVM
-546 ILRDGKKITI
+546 ILRNGKKITI

>member
-20 CSFKVSS
+20 CSFKVSN

-48 ARHIVNLEVTLNKE
+48 ARHIVNLEVTLNNE
-62 KVFPKQKNSNN
+62 KVFPKQKTSNN
-73 WEIDI
+73 WEIYI

-103 NDRLFLNG
+103 DNRLFLNG

-128 EIKKHIFLK
+128 EIKKNVFLK

-142 CSMNFLKQKNLYQE
+142 SSMNFLKQKNLYQE
-156 TCYQEFIDHPLE
+156 ICYQEFIDHPLE
-168 ISNTKNTHFYLAKN
+168 ISNTKNTHFYIAKN

-190 LNAKRIDLKKIN
+190 LNIKRVDLKKIN
-202 SDIKKI
+202 SDTKKI
-208 CNQIISFWGNNPNKE
+208 CNQIINFWGNNPNKE

-249 EQSLPRTKNIIDR
+249 EQSLPKTKNIINR

-286 PKSLVNINFDSENY
+286 PKNLVNINFDSENY

-322 SLISSEEYIKII
+322 SLITPEEYIKII

-366 EDNYNNFFNNYYLTG
+366 EDNYNNFYNNYYLTG
-381 SLVALMIDIEI
+381 SLVALMLDIEI
-392 NHTSNFE
+392 NHDSNFE
-399 QSLDDLMKVLWSE
+399 QSLDDLMKTLWSD
-412 FGKNEIGINEKNI
+412 FGKNESGINEKNI

-467 KQKLNKPVSYN
+467 KQKPNKPVSYN

-522 FDYNSKKKE
+522 FDFNSNKKE
-531 IYNSFF
+531 IYNSIF
-537 TKVKTLKVM
+537 TKVKKLKVM
-546 ILRDGKKITI
+546 ILRNGKKITI
-556 KSNYSK
+556 KP
-562 LGLPVKIKITDNI
+562 LI
-575 KFNSWINRKLKL
+575 L

>member
-73 WEIDI
+73 WEIYI

-84 NIKYLI
+84 KIKYLV

-128 EIKKHIFLK
+128 EIKKNIFLR

-156 TCYQEFIDHPLE
+156 ICYQEFIDHPLE

-190 LNAKRIDLKKIN
+190 LNIKRIDLKKIN

-322 SLISSEEYIKII
+322 SLISPEEYIKII

-366 EDNYNNFFNNYYLTG
+366 ENNYNNFFNNYYLTG
-381 SLVALMIDIEI
+381 SLVALMVDIEI
-392 NHTSNFE
+392 NHASNFE
-399 QSLDDLMKVLWSE
+399 QSLDDLMKTLWSE

-438 SLLKSF
+438 SLLKSY

-467 KQKLNKPVSYN
+467 KQKLNKPVSFN

>member
-1 MIKFLLNLYDSK
+1 MIRFLLNPHDSK
-13 KHLVELT
+13 KHLVELN
-20 CSFKVSS
+20 CSFKLSA

-48 ARHIVNLEVTLNKE
+48 ARHIVNLEVTLNNE
-62 KVFPKQKNSNN
+62 KVFPNQKTSNS
-73 WEIDI
+73 WEIFI
-78 KSNGLI
+78 KSSGLI
-84 NIKYLI
+84 NIRYLI
-90 YCFDKSVRANYLD
+90 YCFDKSVRANFFDD
-103 NDRLFLNG
+103 NRLFLNG
-111 PSTFLRVKE
+111 PSTFIRVKE

-128 EIKKHIFLK
+128 EIKKNVFLK

-142 CSMNFLKQKNLYQE
+142 SSMNFLKQKKIYQE
-156 TCYQEFIDHPLE
+156 ICYQEFIDHPIE
-168 ISNTKNTHFYLAKN
+168 ISNTKKTHFYIAKN
-182 KFTLSFSN
+182 KFTLSLSS
-190 LNAKRIDLKKIN
+190 LNINGIDFKKIN
-202 SDIKKI
+202 SDTKKI
-208 CNQIISFWGNNPNKE
+208 CNQIIKFWGNNPNKE

-249 EQSLPRTKNIIDR
+249 EQSLPKTKNIINR

-286 PKSLVNINFDSENY
+286 PKSLVKINFDSENY

-310 TSFYDDFLLLRS
+310 TSFYDDFLLLKS
-322 SLISSEEYIKII
+322 SLITPEEYIKII

-381 SLVALMIDIEI
+381 SLIALMVDIEI
-392 NHTSNFE
+392 SHDSNFE

-444 VYDPKKLNFKNTF
+444 VYEINKLNFKSTF

-467 KQKLNKPVSYN
+467 KQKLNKPDSYY

-497 KYISHESCLFKK
+497 KYLSHESCLFKK
-509 DIKVDD
+509 DIMVDD

-522 FDYNSKKKE
+522 FDFNSNKKE

-537 TKVKTLKVM
+537 KKVKEFKVM
-546 ILRDGKKITI
+546 ILRNGKKIII
-556 KSNYSK
+556 KTNYSK

-575 KFNSWINRKLKL
+575 RFNSWINRKLKL

>member
-13 KHLVELT
+13 KHLVELA
-20 CSFKVSS
+20 CSFKVSN

-128 EIKKHIFLK
+128 EIKKNIFLR

-190 LNAKRIDLKKIN
+190 LNIKRIDLKKIN

-322 SLISSEEYIKII
+322 SLISPEEYIKII

-381 SLVALMIDIEI
+381 SLVALMVDIEI
-392 NHTSNFE
+392 NHASNFE

-522 FDYNSKKKE
+522 FDFNSNKKE
-531 IYNSFF
+531 IYNSIF
-537 TKVKTLKVM
+537 TKVKKLKVI
-546 ILRDGKKITI
+546 ILRNGKKITI
-556 KSNYSK
+556 KHTYLK